1 MRKFLLKKIVMV
13 FVALFAFTVSALAE
27 DARLL
32 SFGFYKA
39 DNSGLTADYVAEIP
53 AFVAGTTSYEVN
65 IAMPADVD
73 KSALVARFT
82 VNSGNSVSVDG
93 VPQTSQ
99 FTENDFEDP
108 IDYLVRNSS
117 RTQNIR
123 YTINVVELKEKSWT
137 EVATLDPTALSG
149 NEAFTGVF
157 SGAVL
162 VVNPK
167 DNLPYVAYGARGVD
181 NKMSV
186 AKYEDGAW
194 KQVGSALFSPVINGS
209 HFDFDIA
216 NDGTPYVAFGD
227 KDIASTKADGKTDTD
242 YSLSVMKFDGSAW
255 TNVGDQ
261 GFFKSQAQYVG
272 IAALDNGLA
281 ACLQNNNK
289 NGEIPQRALG
299 IATWDGSAWTT
310 GESALLSSGQGMYTC
325 KMGDNGKIATLISIN
340 RGKIDDVN
348 YGHNI
353 FKYENGSWESL
364 ATNFLEE
371 GATQTSIAIGSFGTK
386 VAPDGTIYAWTGD
399 DAPNTTKV
407 YQVRLK
413 KYNADT
419 KAWEVVG
426 GNTLPLG
433 IDEGFESHISLDVA
447 ITPDGTP
454 FVAYNNFKDQK
465 KLYVIYL
472 DPNTNQWTTPQQL
485 ADNAADINIDFAA
498 DGTGYITYT
507 DESNK
512 VHMFKYDF
520 MDTSGIKTVVNHAVA
535 GETFYNLSGV
545 RVATPAKGVYIKRTV
560 DSNGKVS
567 TQKILKN

>member
-1 MRKFLLKKIVMV
+1 MREFLPKKIVMV

-123 YTINVVELKEKSWT
+123 YTVTVVELKAKSWT

-149 NEAFTGVF
+149 NEAFTGVY
-157 SGAVL
+157 SGAVM

-167 DNLPYVAYGARGVD
+167 DNIPYVAYGARGVD

-186 AKYEDGAW
+186 AKFEDGAW
-194 KQVGSALFSPVINGS
+194 KQVGSALFSPVINSS

-216 NDGTPYVAFGD
+216 PDGTPYVAFGD
-227 KDIASTKADGKTDTD
+227 KEATSLAN
-242 YSLSVMKFDGSAW
+242 SLSVMKFDGSAW
-255 TNVGDQ
+255 SNVGDQ
-261 GFFKSQAQYVG
+261 GFFKVQAQYVG
-272 IAALDNGLA
+272 LAALDNGLA
-281 ACLQNNNK
+281 VGLQNNSK
-289 NGEIPQRALG
+289 NGEIPQRAMG
-299 IATWDGSAWTT
+299 IATWNGSAWTT
-310 GESALLSSGQGMYTC
+310 GESALLSSGQGMYIT

-340 RGKIDDVN
+340 RGKVNDVN

-353 FKYENGSWESL
+353 FKYENGNWESL
-364 ATNFLEE
+364 LTNFVEPN
-371 GATQTSIAIGSFGTK
+371 ASQTYASPNQMGTK
-386 VAPDGTIYAWTGD
+386 VASDGTIYAWTAD
-399 DAPNTTKV
+399 DAQTSGV

-413 KYNADT
+413 KYNANT
-419 KAWEVVG
+419 KAWETIG
-426 GNTLPLG
+426 GNSLPLG
-433 IDEGFESHISLDVA
+433 LESGLESHVIVDVA
-447 ITPDGTP
+447 IDSEGIV
-454 FVAYNNFKDQK
+454 FVAFNNYKDQK
-465 KLYVIYL
+465 KLYVMNL
-472 DPNTNQWTTPQQL
+472 DPNTNQWTTAKQL
-485 ADNAADINIDFAA
+485 ATDADDINIDFAA

-507 DESNK
+507 DTSNK
-512 VHMFKYDF
+512 IHMFKYGYDG
-520 MDTSGIKTVVNHAVA
+520 TTGIKTVVNQGVV
-535 GETFYNLSGV
+535 GETYYNLSGA
-545 RVATPAKGVYIKRTV
+545 RVITPTKGVFIKRTV
-560 DSNGKVS
+560 DNNGNVT
-567 TQKILKN
+567 TQKILKK

>member
-117 RTQNIR
+117 RNQNIR
-123 YTINVVELKEKSWT
+123 YTINVVELKAKSWA
-137 EVATLDPTALSG
+137 EVATLDAAAVSG
-149 NEAFTGVF
+149 NNEFTGVYA
-157 SGAVL
+157 GAVM

-167 DNLPYVAYGARGVD
+167 DNVPYVAYGARGVT

-186 AKYEDGAW
+186 AKFEDGAW
-194 KQVGSALFSPVINGS
+194 KQVGAPLFTPEISSS
-209 HFDFDIA
+209 HYDFDIA
-216 NDGTPYVAFGD
+216 NDGTPYVLFADQEATAVLKG
-227 KDIASTKADGKTDTD
+227 AS
-242 YSLSVMKFDGSAW
+242 SVMKFDGSAW
-255 TNVGDQ
+255 SNVGDQ
-261 GFFKSQAQYVG
+261 GFFKVQAQYVG
-272 IAALDNGLA
+272 LAALDNGLA
-281 ACLQNNNK
+281 ACLQNNSAS
-289 NGEIPQRALG
+289 GSIPRRTMG
-299 IATWDGSAWTT
+299 VATWDGSAWTT
-310 GESALLSSGQGMYTC
+310 GESSLLPTGQQVAYT

-340 RGKIDDVN
+340 RGAVNGVN

-353 FKYENGSWESL
+353 FKYENGNWESL
-364 ATNFLEE
+364 LTNFVEPN
-371 GATQTSIAIGSFGTK
+371 ASQTYASPNQMGTK
-386 VAPDGTIYAWTGD
+386 VASDGTIYAWTAD
-399 DAPNTTKV
+399 DAQTSGV

-413 KYNADT
+413 KYNANT
-419 KAWEVVG
+419 KAWETIG
-426 GNTLPLG
+426 GNSLPLG
-433 IDEGFESHISLDVA
+433 LESGLESHVIVDIA
-447 ITPDGTP
+447 IDSEGIV
-454 FVAYNNFKDQK
+454 FVAFNNYKDQK
-465 KLYVIYL
+465 KLYVMNL
-472 DPNTNQWTTPQQL
+472 DPNTNQWTTAKQL
-485 ADNAADINIDFAA
+485 ATDADDINIDFAA

-507 DESNK
+507 DGSNK
-512 VHMFKYDF
+512 IHMFKYGIADE
-520 MDTSGIKTVVNHAVA
+520 TSGINTVVNQGVV
-535 GETFYNLSGV
+535 GETYYNLSGA
-545 RVATPAKGVYIKRTV
+545 RIITPTKGVFIKRTV
-560 DSNGKVS
+560 DNNGNVT
-567 TQKILKN
+567 TQKILKK

>member
-1 MRKFLLKKIVMV
+1 MRKFLPKKIVMV
-13 FVALFAFTVSALAE
+13 FVALFAFTVSAVAE

-117 RTQNIR
+117 RNQNIR
-123 YTINVVELKEKSWT
+123 YTVTVVELKEKSWA
-137 EVATLDPTALSG
+137 EVATLDATALSG
-149 NEAFTGVF
+149 NEAFTGVY

-167 DNLPYVAYGARGVD
+167 DNVPYVAYGARGVD

-186 AKYEDGAW
+186 AKFEDGDW
-194 KQVGSALFSPVINGS
+194 KQVGSALFSPVINSS

-216 NDGTPYVAFGD
+216 PDGTPYVAFGD
-227 KDIASTKADGKTDTD
+227 KEATSLAN
-242 YSLSVMKFDGSAW
+242 SLSVMKFDGSAW
-255 TNVGDQ
+255 SNVGDQ
-261 GFFKSQAQYVG
+261 GFFKVQAQYVG
-272 IAALDNGLA
+272 LAALDNGLA
-281 ACLQNNNK
+281 VSLQNNSK
-289 NGEIPQRALG
+289 NGEIPQRAMG
-299 IATWDGSAWTT
+299 IATWNGSAWTT
-310 GESALLSSGQGMYTC
+310 GESALLSSGQGMYNT

-340 RGKIDDVN
+340 RGKVNDVN

-353 FKYENGSWESL
+353 FKYENGTWESL
-364 ATNFLEE
+364 ATNFLET
-371 GATQTSIAIGSFGTK
+371 GATQTSIAAGSFGTK
-386 VAPDGTIYAWTGD
+386 VASDGTIYAWTGD
-399 DAPNTTKV
+399 NAPGS
-407 YQVRLK
+407 YQIRLK
-413 KYNADT
+413 KYNATT
-419 KAWEVVG
+419 KAWEIVG

-433 IDEGFESHISLDVA
+433 FEGDYDSHLLVDVA
-447 ITPDGTP
+447 IDPEGTL
-454 FVAYNNFKDQK
+454 FVIFTDFDDQK
-465 KLYVIYL
+465 KLYLITL
-472 DPNTNQWTTPQQL
+472 DQKTNQWTTKQQL
-485 ADNAADINIDFAA
+485 ATDASDINIDFAA

-507 DESNK
+507 DGSNK
-512 VHMFKYDF
+512 IHMFKYGYDG
-520 MDTSGIKTVVNHAVA
+520 TTGIKTVVNQGVV
-535 GETFYNLSGV
+535 GETYYNLSGA
-545 RVATPAKGVYIKRTV
+545 RVITPTKGVFIKRTV
-560 DSNGKVS
+560 DNNGNVT
-567 TQKILKN
+567 TQKILKK

>member
-1 MRKFLLKKIVMV
+1 MRKVLLKKFVMV
-13 FVALFAFTVSALAE
+13 FAALFAFTASAVAE

-32 SFGFYKA
+32 SFGFYME
-39 DNSGLTADYVAEIP
+39 DNASLTSDYVAEIP
-53 AFVAGTTSYEVN
+53 AFVAGTTSYEIN
-65 IAMPADVD
+65 IAIPANVD
-73 KSALVARFT
+73 KSQLVARFT
-82 VNSGNSVSVDG
+82 VNSGNTVSVDG
-93 VPQTSQ
+93 TAQTSQ
-99 FTENDFEDP
+99 VTKNDFEDP
-108 IDYLVRNSS
+108 VDYTVSNSNKS
-117 RTQNIR
+117 QNIR
-123 YTINVVELKEKSWT
+123 YTINVVELSTKGWA
-137 EVATLDPTALSG
+137 EVATLDVTALTG
-149 NEAFTGVF
+149 NEAFTGVY

-167 DNLPYVAYGARGVD
+167 DNAPYVAYGARGVD
-181 NKMSV
+181 NKLSV
-186 AKYEDGAW
+186 AKFEDGAW
-194 KQVGSALFSPVINGS
+194 KQVGPALFSPIINGS

-227 KDIASTKADGKTDTD
+227 KDAASLSN
-242 YSLSVMKFDGSAW
+242 SLSVMKFDGSAW

-399 DAPNTTKV
+399 DAPNTPKV

-447 ITPDGTP
+447 ITSDGTP

-567 TQKILKN
+567 TQKTLKQ

>member
-1 MRKFLLKKIVMV
+1 MRKFLPKKIVMV

-117 RTQNIR
+117 RNQNIR
-123 YTINVVELKEKSWT
+123 YTVTVVELKEKGWS
-137 EVATLDPTALSG
+137 EVATLDATALSG
-149 NEAFTGVF
+149 NEAFTGVY

-167 DNLPYVAYGARGVD
+167 DNVPYVAYGARGVD

-186 AKYEDGAW
+186 AKFEDGAW
-194 KQVGSALFSPVINGS
+194 KQVGSALFSPVINSS

-216 NDGTPYVAFGD
+216 PDGTPYVAFGD
-227 KDIASTKADGKTDTD
+227 KEATSLAN
-242 YSLSVMKFDGSAW
+242 SLSVMKFDGSAW
-255 TNVGDQ
+255 SNVGDQ
-261 GFFKSQAQYVG
+261 GFFKVQTQYMG
-272 IAALDNGLA
+272 FAALNNGLA
-281 ACLQNNNK
+281 VSLQNNSK
-289 NGEIPQRALG
+289 NGEIPQRAMG
-299 IATWDGSAWTT
+299 IATWNGSAWTT
-310 GESALLSSGQGMYTC
+310 GESSLLPTGQQVAFT
-325 KMGDNGKIATLISIN
+325 KMGDNGKIATLIAIN
-340 RGKIDDVN
+340 RGAVDGVN

-353 FKYENGSWESL
+353 FKYENGTWESL
-364 ATNFLEE
+364 ATNFLET
-371 GATQTSIAIGSFGTK
+371 GATQTSIAQGSFGTK

-413 KYNADT
+413 KYNATT
-419 KAWEVVG
+419 KAWEIVG

-433 IDEGFESHISLDVA
+433 HEAGFESHISLDVA
-447 ITPDGTP
+447 FDSEGTI
-454 FVAYNNFKDQK
+454 FVAFNNYKDQK
-465 KLYVIYL
+465 KLYVMYL

-485 ADNAADINIDFAA
+485 AADASEINIDFAA

-507 DESNK
+507 DGSNK
-512 VHMFKYDF
+512 IHMFKYGYDG
-520 MDTSGIKTVVNHAVA
+520 TTGIKTVVNQGVV
-535 GETFYNLSGV
+535 GETYYNLSGA
-545 RVATPAKGVYIKRTV
+545 RVITPTKGVFIKRTV
-560 DSNGKVS
+560 DNNGNVT
-567 TQKILKN
+567 TQKILKK

>member
-1 MRKFLLKKIVMV
+1 MRKFLPKKIVMV
-13 FVALFAFTVSALAE
+13 FVALFAFTVSAVAE

-117 RTQNIR
+117 RNQNIR
-123 YTINVVELKEKSWT
+123 YTVTVVELKEKSWA
-137 EVATLDPTALSG
+137 EVATLDATALSG
-149 NEAFTGVF
+149 NEAFTGVY

-167 DNLPYVAYGARGVD
+167 DNVPYVAYGARGID

-186 AKYEDGAW
+186 AKFEDGDW
-194 KQVGSALFSPVINGS
+194 KQVGSALFSPVINSS

-216 NDGTPYVAFGD
+216 PDGTPYVAFGD
-227 KDIASTKADGKTDTD
+227 KEATSLAN
-242 YSLSVMKFDGSAW
+242 SLSVMKFDGSAW
-255 TNVGDQ
+255 SNVGDQ
-261 GFFKSQAQYVG
+261 GFFKVQAQYVG
-272 IAALDNGLA
+272 LAALDNGLA
-281 ACLQNNNK
+281 VGLQNNSK
-289 NGEIPQRALG
+289 NGEIPQRAMG
-299 IATWDGSAWTT
+299 IATWNGSAWTT
-310 GESALLSSGQGMYTC
+310 GESSLLPTGQQVAFT
-325 KMGDNGKIATLISIN
+325 KMGDNGKIATLIAIN
-340 RGKIDDVN
+340 RGAVDGVN

-353 FKYENGSWESL
+353 FKYENGTWESL
-364 ATNFLEE
+364 ATNFLET
-371 GATQTSIAIGSFGTK
+371 GATQTSIAQGSFGTK
-386 VAPDGTIYAWTGD
+386 VASDGTIYAWTGD
-399 DAPNTTKV
+399 DAPNTTKI

-413 KYNADT
+413 KYNATT
-419 KAWEVVG
+419 KAWETVG

-433 IDEGFESHISLDVA
+433 HEAGFESHISLDVA
-447 ITPDGTP
+447 IDPEGIV
-454 FVAYNNFKDQK
+454 FVAFNNYKDQK
-465 KLYVIYL
+465 KLYVMNL
-472 DPNTNQWTTPQQL
+472 DPSTNQWTTPQQL
-485 ADNAADINIDFAA
+485 AADASEINIDFAA

-507 DESNK
+507 DGSNK
-512 VHMFKYDF
+512 IHMFKYGYDG
-520 MDTSGIKTVVNHAVA
+520 TTGIKTVVNQGVV
-535 GETFYNLSGV
+535 GETYYNLSGA
-545 RVATPAKGVYIKRTV
+545 RVITPTKGVFIKRTV
-560 DSNGKVS
+560 DNNGNVT
-567 TQKILKN
+567 TQKILKK

>member
-1 MRKFLLKKIVMV
+1 MRKFLPKKIVMV
-13 FVALFAFTVSALAE
+13 FMALFAFTVSAVAE

-117 RTQNIR
+117 RNQNIR
-123 YTINVVELKEKSWT
+123 YTVTVVELKEKSWA
-137 EVATLDPTALSG
+137 EVATLDATALSG
-149 NEAFTGVF
+149 NEAFTGVY

-167 DNLPYVAYGARGVD
+167 DNVPYVAYGARGVD

-186 AKYEDGAW
+186 AKFEDGAW
-194 KQVGSALFSPVINGS
+194 KQVGSALFSPVINSS

-216 NDGTPYVAFGD
+216 PDGTPYVAFGD
-227 KDIASTKADGKTDTD
+227 KEATSLAN
-242 YSLSVMKFDGSAW
+242 SLSVMKFDGSAW
-255 TNVGDQ
+255 SNVGDQ
-261 GFFKSQAQYVG
+261 GFFKVQAQYVG
-272 IAALDNGLA
+272 LAALDNGLA
-281 ACLQNNNK
+281 VGLQNNSK
-289 NGEIPQRALG
+289 NGEIPQRAMG
-299 IATWDGSAWTT
+299 IATWNGSAWTT
-310 GESALLSSGQGMYTC
+310 GESALLSSGQGMYIT

-340 RGKIDDVN
+340 RGKVNDVN

-353 FKYENGSWESL
+353 FKYENGNWESL
-364 ATNFLEE
+364 LTNFVEPN
-371 GATQTSIAIGSFGTK
+371 ASQTYASPNQMGTK
-386 VAPDGTIYAWTGD
+386 VASDGTIYAWTAD
-399 DAPNTTKV
+399 DAQTSGV

-413 KYNADT
+413 KYNANT
-419 KAWEVVG
+419 KAWETIG
-426 GNTLPLG
+426 GNSLPLG
-433 IDEGFESHISLDVA
+433 LESGLESHVIVDVA
-447 ITPDGTP
+447 IDSEGIV
-454 FVAYNNFKDQK
+454 FVAFNNYKDQK
-465 KLYVIYL
+465 KLYVMNL
-472 DPNTNQWTTPQQL
+472 DPNTNQWTTAKQL
-485 ADNAADINIDFAA
+485 ATDADDINIDFAA

-507 DESNK
+507 DTSNK
-512 VHMFKYDF
+512 IHMFKYGYDG
-520 MDTSGIKTVVNHAVA
+520 TTGIKTVVNQGVVGA
-535 GETFYNLSGV
+535 TYYYLSGA
-545 RVATPAKGVYIKRTV
+545 RVITPTKGVFIKRTV
-560 DSNGKVS
+560 DNNGNVT
-567 TQKILKN
+567 TQKILKK

>member
-1 MRKFLLKKIVMV
+1 MRKFLPKKIVMV
-13 FVALFAFTVSALAE
+13 FVALFAFTVSAVAE

-73 KSALVARFT
+73 KSSLIARFT

-117 RTQNIR
+117 RNQNIR
-123 YTINVVELKEKSWT
+123 YTVTVVELKEKSWA
-137 EVATLDPTALSG
+137 EVATLDATALSG
-149 NEAFTGVF
+149 NEAFTGVY

-186 AKYEDGAW
+186 AKFEDGAW
-194 KQVGSALFSPVINGS
+194 KQVGAALFSPVVNGS
-209 HFDFDIA
+209 HYDFDIA

-227 KDIASTKADGKTDTD
+227 TEAAALKS
-242 YSLSVMKFDGSAW
+242 SLSVMKFDGSAW
-255 TNVGDQ
+255 SNVGDQ
-261 GFFKSQAQYVG
+261 GFFKAQSQYVG

-281 ACLQNNNK
+281 VGLQNNSAS
-289 NGEIPQRALG
+289 GAIARRAMG

-310 GESALLSSGQGMYTC
+310 GESSLLSSGQGMYTC

-340 RGKIDDVN
+340 RGAVNGVN

-353 FKYENGSWESL
+353 FKYENGTWESL
-364 ATNFLEE
+364 ATNFLET
-371 GATQTSIAIGSFGTK
+371 GASQTSIAQGSFGTK
-386 VAPDGTIYAWTGD
+386 VASDGTIYAWTGD
-399 DAPNTTKV
+399 NAPGS

-413 KYNADT
+413 KYNATT
-419 KAWEVVG
+419 KAWETVG

-433 IDEGFESHISLDVA
+433 FEGDYDSHLLVDVA
-447 ITPDGTP
+447 IDPEGTL
-454 FVAYNNFKDQK
+454 FVIFTDFDDQK
-465 KLYVIYL
+465 KLYLITL
-472 DPNTNQWTTPQQL
+472 DQKTNQWTTKQQL
-485 ADNAADINIDFAA
+485 ATDASDINIDFAA

-507 DESNK
+507 DGSNK
-512 VHMFKYDF
+512 IHMFKYGYDG
-520 MDTSGIKTVVNHAVA
+520 TTGIKTVVNQGVV
-535 GETFYNLSGV
+535 GETYYNLSGA
-545 RVATPAKGVYIKRTV
+545 RVITPTKGVFIKRTV
-560 DSNGKVS
+560 DNNGNVT
-567 TQKILKN
+567 TQKILKK

>member
-1 MRKFLLKKIVMV
+1 MV
-13 FVALFAFTVSALAE
+13 FMALFAFTVSAVAE

-117 RTQNIR
+117 RNQNIR
-123 YTINVVELKEKSWT
+123 YTVTVVELKEKSWA
-137 EVATLDPTALSG
+137 EVATLDATALSG
-149 NEAFTGVF
+149 NEAFTGVY

-167 DNLPYVAYGARGVD
+167 DNVPYVAYGARGVD

-186 AKYEDGAW
+186 AKFEDGAW
-194 KQVGSALFSPVINGS
+194 KQVGSALFSPVINSS

-216 NDGTPYVAFGD
+216 PDGTPYVAFGD
-227 KDIASTKADGKTDTD
+227 KEATSLAN
-242 YSLSVMKFDGSAW
+242 SLSVMKFDGSAW
-255 TNVGDQ
+255 SNVGDQ
-261 GFFKSQAQYVG
+261 GFFKVQAQYVG
-272 IAALDNGLA
+272 LAALDNGLA
-281 ACLQNNNK
+281 VGLQNNSK
-289 NGEIPQRALG
+289 NGEIPQRAMG
-299 IATWDGSAWTT
+299 IATWNGSAWTT
-310 GESALLSSGQGMYTC
+310 GESALLSSGQGMYIT

-340 RGKIDDVN
+340 RGKVNDVN

-353 FKYENGSWESL
+353 FKYENGNWESL
-364 ATNFLEE
+364 LTNFVEPN
-371 GATQTSIAIGSFGTK
+371 ASQTYASPNQMGTK
-386 VAPDGTIYAWTGD
+386 VASDGTIYAWTAD
-399 DAPNTTKV
+399 DAQTSGV

-413 KYNADT
+413 KYNANT
-419 KAWEVVG
+419 KAWETIG
-426 GNTLPLG
+426 GNSLPLG
-433 IDEGFESHISLDVA
+433 LESGLESHVIVDVA
-447 ITPDGTP
+447 IDSEGIV
-454 FVAYNNFKDQK
+454 FVAFNNYKDQK
-465 KLYVIYL
+465 KLYVMNL
-472 DPNTNQWTTPQQL
+472 DPNTNQWTTAKQL
-485 ADNAADINIDFAA
+485 ATDADDINIDFAA

-507 DESNK
+507 DTSNK
-512 VHMFKYDF
+512 IHMFKYGYDG
-520 MDTSGIKTVVNHAVA
+520 TTGIKTVVNQGVV
-535 GETFYNLSGV
+535 GETYYNLSGA
-545 RVATPAKGVYIKRTV
+545 RVITPTKGVFIKRTV
-560 DSNGKVS
+560 DNNGNVT
-567 TQKILKN
+567 TQKILKK

>member
-1 MRKFLLKKIVMV
+1 MRKFLPKKIVMV
-13 FVALFAFTVSALAE
+13 FMALFAFTVSAVAE

-117 RTQNIR
+117 RNQNIR
-123 YTINVVELKEKSWT
+123 YTVTVVELKEKSWA
-137 EVATLDPTALSG
+137 EVATLDATALSG
-149 NEAFTGVF
+149 NEAFTGVY

-167 DNLPYVAYGARGVD
+167 DNVPYVAYGARGVD

-186 AKYEDGAW
+186 AKFEDGAW
-194 KQVGSALFSPVINGS
+194 KQVGSALFSPVINSS

-216 NDGTPYVAFGD
+216 PDGTPYVAFGD
-227 KDIASTKADGKTDTD
+227 KEATSLAN
-242 YSLSVMKFDGSAW
+242 SLSVMKFDGSAW
-255 TNVGDQ
+255 SNVGDQ
-261 GFFKSQAQYVG
+261 GFFKVQAQYVG
-272 IAALDNGLA
+272 LAALDNGLA
-281 ACLQNNNK
+281 VGLQNNSK
-289 NGEIPQRALG
+289 NGEIPQRAMG
-299 IATWDGSAWTT
+299 IATWNGSAWTT
-310 GESALLSSGQGMYTC
+310 GESALLSSGQGMYIT

-340 RGKIDDVN
+340 RGKVNDVN

-353 FKYENGSWESL
+353 FKYENGNWESL
-364 ATNFLEE
+364 LTNFVEPN
-371 GATQTSIAIGSFGTK
+371 ASQTYASPNQMGTK
-386 VAPDGTIYAWTGD
+386 VASDGTIYAWTAD
-399 DAPNTTKV
+399 DAQTSGV

-413 KYNADT
+413 KYNANT
-419 KAWEVVG
+419 KAWETIG
-426 GNTLPLG
+426 GNSLPLG
-433 IDEGFESHISLDVA
+433 LESGLESHVIVDVA
-447 ITPDGTP
+447 IDSEGIV
-454 FVAYNNFKDQK
+454 FVAFNNYKDQK
-465 KLYVIYL
+465 KLYVMNL
-472 DPNTNQWTTPQQL
+472 DPNTNQWTTAKQL
-485 ADNAADINIDFAA
+485 ATDADDINIDFAA

-507 DESNK
+507 DTSNK
-512 VHMFKYDF
+512 IHMFKYGYDG
-520 MDTSGIKTVVNHAVA
+520 TTGINTVVNQGVV
-535 GETFYNLSGV
+535 GETYYNLSGA
-545 RVATPAKGVYIKRTV
+545 RVITPTKGVFIKRTV
-560 DSNGKVS
+560 DNNGNVT
-567 TQKILKN
+567 TQKILKK

>member
-1 MRKFLLKKIVMV
+1 MRKFLPKKIVMV
-13 FVALFAFTVSALAE
+13 FVALFAFTVSAVAE

-65 IAMPADVD
+65 IAVPADVD
-73 KSALVARFT
+73 KSSLIARFT

-117 RTQNIR
+117 RNQNIR
-123 YTINVVELKEKSWT
+123 YTVTVVELKEKSWA
-137 EVATLDPTALSG
+137 EVATLDATALSG
-149 NEAFTGVF
+149 NEAFTGVY

-186 AKYEDGAW
+186 AKFEDGAW
-194 KQVGSALFSPVINGS
+194 KQVGAALFSPVVNGS
-209 HFDFDIA
+209 HYDFDIA

-227 KDIASTKADGKTDTD
+227 TEAAALKS
-242 YSLSVMKFDGSAW
+242 SLSVMKFDGSAW
-255 TNVGDQ
+255 SNVGDQ
-261 GFFKSQAQYVG
+261 GFFKAQSQYVG

-281 ACLQNNNK
+281 VGLQNNSAS
-289 NGEIPQRALG
+289 GAIARRAMG

-310 GESALLSSGQGMYTC
+310 GESSLLSSGQGMYTC

-340 RGKIDDVN
+340 RGAVNGVN

-353 FKYENGSWESL
+353 FKYENGTWESL
-364 ATNFLEE
+364 ATNFLET
-371 GATQTSIAIGSFGTK
+371 GASQTSIAQGSFGTK
-386 VAPDGTIYAWTGD
+386 VASDGTIYAWTGD
-399 DAPNTTKV
+399 NAPGS

-413 KYNADT
+413 KYNATT
-419 KAWEVVG
+419 KAWETVG

-433 IDEGFESHISLDVA
+433 FEGDYDSHLLVDVA
-447 ITPDGTP
+447 IDPEGTL
-454 FVAYNNFKDQK
+454 FVIFTDFDDQK
-465 KLYVIYL
+465 KLYLITL
-472 DPNTNQWTTPQQL
+472 DQKTNQWTTKQQL
-485 ADNAADINIDFAA
+485 ATDASDINIDFAA

-507 DESNK
+507 DGSNK
-512 VHMFKYDF
+512 IHMFKYGYDG
-520 MDTSGIKTVVNHAVA
+520 TTGIKTVVNQGVV
-535 GETFYNLSGV
+535 GETYYNLSGA
-545 RVATPAKGVYIKRTV
+545 RVITPTKGVFIKRTV
-560 DSNGKVS
+560 DNNGNVT
-567 TQKILKN
+567 TQKILKK